1 MRRFVFFVMLVAAAF
16 SGCRKKHSMEFGLY
30 KADYTALIDRQG
42 DDAYLTPQ
50 MDEVV
55 AHLNSVN
62 PDTVEAADAQVL
74 VSKIASEKTRVL
86 AEREAKAKAVA
97 EAGAAPPTAPSA
109 ARTPTDFSKIGP
121 IPDLNAVDAGVADAG
136 VKAEERPEGGM
147 PEADFRAKFGIC
159 FDGPRAVNLPSGPV
173 QAYQVKNRP
182 DCAKYGGPDVSWYF
196 AGGKLGGTFT
206 EVAQKQEA
214 TTPPPDDQPKKPE
227 PAPAQPA
234 KPQIVFPPAPESV
247 TIP

>member
-42 DDAYLTPQ
+42 DDAYLSPQ

-55 AHLNSVN
+55 AHLKSVD
-62 PDTVEAADAQVL
+62 PETVEAAEARMLMD
-74 VSKIASEKTRVL
+74 KIATEKVRVT
-86 AEREAKAKAVA
+86 ADREAKAKAVA
-97 EAGAAPPTAPSA
+97 EATAAPPTAPTGFGA
-109 ARTPTDFSKIGP
+109 PVDLSKVGP

-136 VKAEERPEGGM
+136 AKAEERPEGGM
-147 PEADFRAKFGIC
+147 AESDFRAKFGIC
-159 FDGPRAVNLPSGPV
+159 FESPRAVNLPSGPV

-182 DCAKYGGPDVSWYF
+182 DCVKYGGPDVSWYF
-196 AGGKLGGTFT
+196 ANGKLGGTFT

-214 TTPPPDDQPKKPE
+214 TTPPAEDQPKKPE